1 MKKKEIGVYIHVP
14 FCKAK
19 CSYCDFNSYSGKEN
33 MVKLYFDALK
43 KEIALSAEALKGLSI
58 KSVFIGGGTPSL
70 VETEFIYEVLK
81 ELDKITSIDSE
92 AEISIETNPGT
103 LTYDKLYAYKNM
115 GINRLS
121 IGLQAADDELLLKLG
136 RIHST
141 KEFYNNYELSLKAG
155 FDNINVDLIFGI
167 PGQTIENWTNTLN
180 LCLRINPSHLSCYS
194 LKIEEDTVFGKM
206 LDAGKLEPVEDE
218 MDREMYHETIRILG
232 NIGYKHYEISNFA
245 RDGLECRHNLIY
257 WNAEEYIGY
266 GAGAHSYFTGVR
278 YNNEY
283 SVEKYIEKI
292 CKNQNIRENES
303 YIDMNESMSEYM
315 LLGLR
320 LIDGVSLEKFRE
332 RFNQNIPD
340 AFKESINMLSQ
351 KGLVMNDR
359 GIVKLTS
366 KGLDLANEVFMEFV

>member
-1 MKKKEIGVYIHVP
+1 MEKKEIGVYIHVP
-14 FCKAK
+14 FCRAK
-19 CSYCDFNSYSGKEN
+19 CSYCDFNSYPGKEN
-33 MVKLYFDALK
+33 LAQQYFDALK
-43 KEIALSAEALKGLSI
+43 KEIALSAEALKGLTI

-70 VETEFIYEVLK
+70 VKTEFIYEVLN
-81 ELDKITSIDSE
+81 ELDRFTSIDSK

-103 LTYDKLYAYKNM
+103 LTYDKLYAYKSM

-121 IGLQAADDELLLKLG
+121 VGLQSADNELLLKLG
-136 RIHST
+136 RIHSVE
-141 KEFYNNYELSLKAG
+141 EFYNNYRLALKAG
-155 FDNINVDLIFGI
+155 FDNINIDLIFGI
-167 PGQTIENWTNTLN
+167 PGQTFENWTNTLN
-180 LCLRINPSHLSCYS
+180 SVIQINPSHLSCYS

-206 LDAGKLEPVEDE
+206 LDAGDIKPIEDE
-218 MDREMYHETIRILG
+218 KDREMYHETIRILG
-232 NIGYKHYEISNFA
+232 DSGYRHYEISNFA
-245 RDGLECRHNLIY
+245 RDGYECRHNLIY

-266 GAGAHSYFTGVR
+266 GAGAHSYFMGIR

-292 CKNQNIRENES
+292 YKDQNIRENES

-320 LIDGVSLEKFRE
+320 LIDGVSLERFRE
-332 RFNQNIPD
+332 RFNQDIPD
-340 AFKESINMLSQ
+340 AFKDSINMLSK
-351 KGLVMNDR
+351 KGLLTSDW